1 MDFDTIWL
9 DARLATLAPERPGLG
24 LIENGAVAAR
34 DGRIA
39 FAGPMAELPAGWNA
53 ARKIPLDGRWITPGL
68 IDCHTHL
75 VYAGDRAHE
84 FELRLAGA
92 SYEEIARAGGGI
104 VSTVKATRA
113 ASEDELVAQTLPR
126 LDALIAEGVTT
137 IEIKSGYGLDR
148 ENETKQLRAAR
159 ALGRERDVD
168 VVTTFL
174 GAHALPPEAS
184 DKDTFIDDV
193 IAMIPALA
201 QEKLADAVDAFCEGI
216 AFSPEQTARVFAA
229 AKAAGL
235 PVKLHADQLSNLHG
249 ARLAA
254 EHGALSADHLE
265 YTDEEGAA
273 AMARAGTVAVLL
285 PGAFYVLREKQLPPV
300 EAFRRHKVP
309 LAIATDSNPGTSPIT
324 SLLLTMNMAA
334 TLFRLTVDE
343 CLAGVTRNAARALG
357 RADIGTLEA
366 GTMVRPRDLGHR
378 APGRARL
385 PHRLQSA
392 ACARAEGPMKL
403 TPGKRS
409 ARGVARH
416 RARRDV
422 QPRSRRAAGSRREC
436 RRRGGDR
443 REGKPVYGINTGFGK
458 LASVRIAPDELGQ
471 LQRNIVLSHAAG
483 VGAPMTRSER
493 AADDGAE
500 AREPGARRIGRAAAR
515 RSPSCSR
522 CSTAAWC
529 RSCRSKARSAPRA
542 ISRRSRT

>member
-9 DARLATLAPERPGLG
+9 DARLATLSAGRPGLG
-24 LIENGAVAAR
+24 LVENGAVAAR

-39 FAGPMAELPAGWNA
+39 FAGAVADLPAGWNA
-53 ARKIPLDGRWITPGL
+53 ARKISLDGRWITPGL

-113 ASEDELVAQTLPR
+113 ASEDELIAQSLPR
-126 LDALIAEGVTT
+126 LDALLAEGVTT

-148 ENETKQLRAAR
+148 ANETKQLRAAR
-159 ALGRERDVD
+159 RLGRERDVD

-174 GAHALPPEAS
+174 GAHALPPEAD

-193 IAMIPALA
+193 IAMIPSLA

-229 AKAAGL
+229 AKAVGL

-254 EHGALSADHLE
+254 EHDALSADHLE

-300 EAFRRHKVP
+300 AALRRHGVP
-309 LAIATDSNPGTSPIT
+309 IALATDSNPGTSPVT

-357 RADIGTLEA
+357 RSDIGTLE
-366 GTMVRPRDLGHR
+366 
-378 APGRARL
+378 
-385 PHRLQSA
+385 
-392 ACARAEGPMKL
+392 
-403 TPGKRS
+403 PGKWCDLAIWDIERP
-409 ARGVARH
+409 AELVYRIGFNPLHVR
-416 RARRDV
+416 V
-422 QPRSRRAAGSRREC
+422 
-436 RRRGGDR
+436 RRGR
-443 REGKPVYGINTGFGK
+443 
-458 LASVRIAPDELGQ
+458 
-471 LQRNIVLSHAAG
+471 
-483 VGAPMTRSER
+483 
-493 AADDGAE
+493 
-500 AREPGARRIGRAAAR
+500 
-515 RSPSCSR
+515 
-522 CSTAAWC
+522 
-529 RSCRSKARSAPRA
+529 
-542 ISRRSRT
+542 